1 LAVLISCEKCA
12 TTYVLDDGM
21 IPPQGAPVQCT
32 RCGFVFTAKPVAQV
46 APSSNQTQAFGV
58 SAVPAPENKNQTM
71 VFGAGSVPALKNE
84 TVAFGRPA
92 VQPPAAAAPAMNQT
106 LVFGAKAVQSSK
118 AEVPAP
124 AQRGA
129 PPSNQTLVFGARG
142 VTPKGDV
149 SIPAVG
155 TAGLNLSASDQTVR
169 VDVSSL
175 KFSSETPVPQRAPE
189 SPRSSTV
196 LFGRND
202 AQATLDPDAVEGEAE
217 SQPSAEKAFAAHFP
231 KAREEPTERELSALS
246 PADENVASLELPPDP
261 AFSSRGFPPSHGDAS
276 DNDDLGEIA
285 AMKRGTKI
293 PRLLV
298 VVLLL
303 LLLAAALALAW
314 KLVGEKF
321 FAAGVSFET
330 KQQLEA
336 SLALLRLDDTD
347 SKKEAIVQLTALQ
360 KSQPQLVEGA
370 AALALARALVFDDL
384 QQRVARVKQQQ
395 ERLKARIEV
404 AESPATGAA
413 DGLNEALSALREKH
427 AALAPELATARKE
440 LEVSLALLQEAA
452 ARPGGANTPSAQQ
465 WALKSTA
472 VAKGVLADVE
482 ALSLSA
488 RFRSNTKGA
497 PGDIWLEMAEPEY
510 YANAQSSKESRDG
523 ARAQLERLRLD
534 KANSTLLRSYVLEAR
549 LALKDGSLAEAE
561 EALSQVVTM
570 RANHDVAQ
578 ELLAWVQSEQQ
589 SSKD

>member
-1 LAVLISCEKCA
+1 
-12 TTYVLDDGM
+12 M

-32 RCGFVFTAKPVAQV
+32 RCGFVFTAKPVAEA
-46 APSSNQTQAFGV
+46 APASNQTQAFGV
-58 SAVPAPENKNQTM
+58 GAMPALENKNQTM
-71 VFGAGSVPALKNE
+71 VFGAGAVPGSKNE

-92 VQPPAAAAPAMNQT
+92 VQPPPAAAAPAMNQT
-106 LVFGAKAVQSSK
+106 LVFGAKAVQGSR
-118 AEVPAP
+118 AEVPVAAP
-124 AQRGA
+124 RPSPQRGA
-129 PPSNQTLVFGARG
+129 PAANRTLVFGARG
-142 VTPKGDV
+142 VAPKSAV
-149 SIPAVG
+149 SIPTIG
-155 TAGLNLSASDQTVR
+155 SQELNLSASDQTVR

-175 KFSSETPVPQRAPE
+175 KFSSETPIPQSVPE

-202 AQATLDPDAVEGEAE
+202 AQATLDPDAVEGEAANA
-217 SQPSAEKAFAAHFP
+217 PALAKGFAAQFP
-231 KAREEPTERELSALS
+231 KGRDEATERELQSLS

-261 AFSSRGFPPSHGDAS
+261 AFSSNGFPQAS
-276 DNDDLGEIA
+276 ASQPDNDTLDA
-285 AMKRGTKI
+285 AGLKRTGGV
-293 PRLLV
+293 PRWMV

-303 LLLAAALALAW
+303 LLVAAALALAW

-321 FAAGVSFET
+321 FSAGVSFET
-330 KQQLEA
+330 KQRLES

-347 SKKEAIVQLTALQ
+347 SKKEAVAQLAALQ
-360 KSQPQLVEGA
+360 KSQPLLVEGA

-384 QQRVARVKQQQ
+384 QQRATRVKHQE

-404 AESPATGAA
+404 AESPRTGAA
-413 DGLNEALSALREKH
+413 DGLNDALAAIRQKY
-427 AALAPELATARKE
+427 AALVPELATARKE
-440 LEVSLALLQEAA
+440 LEVSLALLQEATSSPTGA
-452 ARPGGANTPSAQQ
+452 ASTSAQQ
-465 WALKSTA
+465 WSLKSMA

-510 YANAQSSKESRDG
+510 YANAQSSKEARDG

-549 LALKDGSLAEAE
+549 LALKDGSLDEAE

-589 SSKD
+589 ASKD